1 MNIEKLMQGVSA
13 GDRRALAQAITLV
26 ESSRSDHRAL
36 AATLLDG
43 LRPLQRQ
50 ALRIGLSGTPGVG
63 KSTFIEAF
71 GWMTQAAMWAETL
84 NHHPEWHNV
93 YNRVT
98 VTLTTHDAN
107 GLTGLDITLANRM
120 DRLPLE

>member
-1 MNIEKLMQGVSA
+1 MTEKLSA
-13 GDRRALAQAITLV
+13 AERDADLAPLLSNDWAIEPTRDAITK
-26 ESSRSDHRAL
+26 
-36 AATLLDG
+36 TY
-43 LRPLQRQ
+43 
-50 ALRIGLSGTPGVG
+50 
-63 KSTFIEAF
+63 KFKNFIEAF

-84 NHHPEWHNV
+84 NHHPEWNNV